1 MAEPTHEERPGIV
14 PWVIGLQNDLA
25 ETKAENAELR
35 EIAQAFVPHPDQMS
49 GWDDEDAPPEAVELL
64 RMAGKFWGKP
74 ATAAEACDEQKFPS
88 STLYSSPPA
97 ASRLSEWVRETHHKT
112 AEAAEGSE

>member
-97 ASRLSEWVRETHHKT
+97 ASRLSEWVRETHHKA
-112 AEAAEGSE
+112 AEAAEGDD